1 MSEEEKEVEVE
12 VDVELKVTEEVAE
25 DGSVEIEAV
34 ETETVTEGGEVVE
47 ETAIIEEVVVST
59 EGEAVEEEVLI
70 EEVVADSSETKSDL
84 PPGADLEPISIEPD
98 AELGIEELARL
109 EAEEEERAERE
120 AAEADLDGEEA
131 PIAPRPL
138 AKIAKDARFIAT
150 GKRKRSVARV
160 IVLAG
165 DGKIEINERD
175 IEEYFPRARHR
186 TIINSPLVA
195 TGYESNI
202 NIRVR
207 VHGGGISGQAGA
219 VRHGIARAL
228 IEVDPE
234 LRAELKRR
242 GFLTRDARAKER
254 RKAGLKK
261 ARKKPQFS
269 KR

>member
-1 MSEEEKEVEVE
+1 LSEEEKQEEAGTE
-12 VDVELKVTEEVAE
+12 VDVELDVTEEVAE
-25 DGSVEIEAV
+25 DGTVEIEAV
-34 ETETVTEGGEVVE
+34 ETETVSEGGEVVE
-47 ETAIIEEVVVST
+47 EEVVVEEVV
-59 EGEAVEEEVLI
+59 I
-70 EEVVADSSETKSDL
+70 EEVVAEEKPKSDL
-84 PPGADLEPISIEPD
+84 PPGADLEPISIEPE
-98 AELGIEELARL
+98 AELSAEERARL

-120 AAEADLDGEEA
+120 AAESADEDDDVPVAKPA
-131 PIAPRPL
+131 P
-138 AKIAKDARFIAT
+138 AKLAKDARYIAT

-160 IVLAG
+160 IVLPG
-165 DGKIEINERD
+165 NGKMTINDRE

-186 TIINSPLVA
+186 TVVSSPLVV

-202 NIRVR
+202 DVKVR

-228 IEVDPE
+228 TEVDPE
-234 LRAELKRR
+234 LRSELKRR

-261 ARKKPQFS
+261 ARKRPQFS